1 MDDLILNNGD
11 EVIIPQASDTTI
23 PLTPE
28 IPVDAAVEAPVE
40 APIDVPVGDTQ
51 NTEDDTIDKI
61 GRFFGT
67 IQESITIA
75 WRFHLKTK
83 KHSAHVALKEYYD
96 DALDIVDDIIEQYQG
111 ATSTTIENYYNAIC
125 DCGKSD
131 IEYFQEL
138 KSFVVSSKSEIIFE
152 TEIISTIDDLLSLID
167 STLYKLTS
175 FCEHSIKTFEEF
187 CFEDYEVM
195 GVEGGVDG
203 VFDTVTKTTKTNV
216 VPDFKSKNKCKDCP
230 DCPDCDKE
238 EDDDE
243 EEE

>member
-28 IPVDAAVEAPVE
+28 IPVDAVEAPVE
-40 APIDVPVGDTQ
+40 APVDVPLGDTQ

-111 ATSTTIENYYNAIC
+111 ATSTTIENYKQKLYQQLMT
-125 DCGKSD
+125 
-131 IEYFQEL
+131 YF
-138 KSFVVSSKSEIIFE
+138 
-152 TEIISTIDDLLSLID
+152 
-167 STLYKLTS
+167 
-175 FCEHSIKTFEEF
+175 H
-187 CFEDYEVM
+187 
-195 GVEGGVDG
+195 
-203 VFDTVTKTTKTNV
+203 
-216 VPDFKSKNKCKDCP
+216 
-230 DCPDCDKE
+230 
-238 EDDDE
+238 
-243 EEE
+243 